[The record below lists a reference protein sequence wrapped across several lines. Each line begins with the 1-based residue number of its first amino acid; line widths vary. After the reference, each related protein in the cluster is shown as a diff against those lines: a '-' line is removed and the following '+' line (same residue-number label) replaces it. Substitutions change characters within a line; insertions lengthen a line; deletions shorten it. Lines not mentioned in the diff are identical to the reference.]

1 MTDSMRFGMFIPQ
14 GWRLDLVDIP
24 PEEQWDTMLSI
35 AKHADAGTAFET
47 VFVYDHFHT
56 TPVPTEEATHEAW
69 TLMAAFAAA
78 TSRVRLGQMCTCM
91 AYRNPAY
98 LAKVAATVDIISGG
112 RAEMGIGAGWYEHEW
127 RAYGYGFPR
136 AGERLAMLD
145 EGVQIMRQ
153 LWTHGTA
160 KLAGEHYSVDGAICR
175 PLPLQE
181 VGIPMWICGG
191 GEKVTLRIAA
201 KHARGGELD
210 AQSYTGYTNFGGDV
224 ETFVRKSEILARH
237 CADLGTDF
245 DSITRSSSFNLLIGD
260 TQADVEDKLAKF
272 ADLARRFLPAERA
285 EEAVKNYREN
295 PTTGTP
301 EQIIEHLQ
309 QMRDAGMTYAIFYI
323 QGAAYDHDS
332 IKLVEQKVIPALQ

>member
-1 MTDSMRFGMFIPQ
+1 MRFGMFIPQ

-24 PEEQWDTMLSI
+24 PEEQWNTMLGI
-35 AKHADAGTAFET
+35 AKRADQGTAFET

-56 TPVPTEEATHEAW
+56 VPEPTSEATHEAW

-78 TSRVRLGQMCTCM
+78 TERVRLGQMCTCM

-160 KLAGEHYSVDGAICR
+160 TLKGEHYSVDGAICR

-181 VGIPMWICGG
+181 GGIPLWIAGG

-201 KHARGGELD
+201 KNARGGELD
-210 AQSYTGYTNFGGDV
+210 AESYTGYTNFGGDLD
-224 ETFVRKSEILARH
+224 TFVRKSEILAQH
-237 CADLGTDF
+237 CRDLGTDF
-245 DSITRSSSFNLLIGD
+245 DSITRTSSFNIVIGE
-260 TQADVEDKLAKF
+260 TEAEVEDKLSKF
-272 ADLARRFLPAERA
+272 ADVARRFLPADRV
-285 EEAVKNYREN
+285 EEALKNYRTS

-301 EQIIEHLQ
+301 EQITEHLEA
-309 QMRDAGMTYAIFYI
+309 MRDAGMKYAIFYV
-323 QGAAYDHDS
+323 QGAAYESDS
-332 IKLVEQKVIPALQ
+332 LDLVEQKVIPALQ